1 MVNPHEKNE
10 PSTEPLFRVADGRL
24 ILRRNSE
31 INYILEMALDEIKS
45 MVKARRAE
53 FFFFDESG
61 QLTAFRPADAGGAE
75 QQAGMRR
82 LSEYCIRERTSCNYR
97 KPRSVVEPRA
107 TADHQVPRSQIN
119 QSSSVAASA
128 LEELGLEEPALC
140 VFLGLQ
146 EGELG
151 AVCLSEPIFFDH
163 FFEADLNLIKNF
175 AATFSILLRNGW
187 ADVRSSEI
195 YLNFRSSLLLLLDNA
210 HLNQKI
216 KYADYRLNTVLEVSN
231 LINSSRE
238 LNEMIQA
245 VLYSSRRVL
254 RAQSASL
261 FLVDEETGELYFD
274 IVTGKEGE
282 SLKGFRI
289 PPGQGIVGLCA
300 REKRSI
306 VVNDAPND
314 PRIYRVVDEYS
325 QNVTRNLMAAPL
337 MVNDLCIGVLEVIN
351 PIDRSY
357 FNENDMELFES
368 LSDSVAIAVQRRML
382 LDDVERKNLE
392 LERKLR
398 ESSTLHAVTR
408 VLVEVG
414 SADDLFLRVLETIHS
429 NMHIKRL
436 SVLMYDPDQDALEVK
451 AAVGFDPK
459 SAQDNSD
466 NSDGASLGRYVFD
479 ANQSLFVKDFDDEP
493 ALMQRLARP
502 SRYRAPGCIIIPLAG
517 ARSQRP
523 YGVLCASDPDTGEFL
538 EEDFPLLSTIASQ
551 VTRGYENWI
560 LNQESMAKKAM
571 EKEVEITSRIQK
583 NILPSKIPDHMHVE
597 LGASSVMA
605 RTTGGDFYDYHIHSP
620 NGQVTLLVA
629 DVSGKSLPAA
639 LFMAISSSILRT
651 IIRSESDPVQILTKA
666 NDLIYE
672 ESQSGM
678 FVTVFLARYD
688 PHTGILSFASAGHNE
703 MLLMHSD
710 GEYEMLSGKG
720 HPLGVLPSHRQ
731 RYHGGQRKIRG
742 DDLLVLYNGGVIKAM
757 NTMND
762 QFGLEKFIR
771 LLRANRERKP
781 AEIIQTVYRS
791 VLEFSGP
798 ALQSDDFTMLVSRFQ
813 GALEGVREYH
823 LKLPAHKDSIPALRD
838 RLMQI
843 CIRHGLFGDELDDIL
858 LVSDEAA
865 TNILVHA
872 YADTTLSN
880 PDFECDLQIESHNY
894 VRINFR
900 DQGRPFFMDQVKEPD
915 VRQNLAGKRK
925 GGFGVYLIKSLMNR
939 VEYRRE
945 NGVNYLFAEKD
956 LQKS

>member
-1 MVNPHEKNE
+1 MANPGSKNE
-10 PSTEPLFRVADGRL
+10 SSTEPLFRAIDGRL

-53 FFFFDESG
+53 FFFFDETG
-61 QLTAFRPADAGGAE
+61 ELNAFRPPEPGAE
-75 QQAGMRR
+75 SQQAGMRR
-82 LSEYCIRERTSCNYR
+82 LSEYCIHERASYNYR
-97 KPRSVVEPRA
+97 KPKLNSDATPDIRRS
-107 TADHQVPRSQIN
+107 TAQIGGP
-119 QSSSVAASA
+119 VAG
-128 LEELGLEEPALC
+128 LDLEEPALC
-140 VFLGLQ
+140 VYLGLQ

-163 FFEADLNLIKNF
+163 FFEADLNLVKNF

-187 ADVRSSEI
+187 ADNQSSEI

-216 KYADYRLNTVLEVSN
+216 KYSDYRLNTVLEVSN

-274 IVTGKEGE
+274 IVTGKEDE
-282 SLKGFRI
+282 TLKGFRI

-337 MVNDLCIGVLEVIN
+337 MVNDRCIGVLEVIN
-351 PIDRSY
+351 TIDRSY
-357 FNENDMELFES
+357 FNESDMELFES

-382 LDDVERKNLE
+382 LDDVEKKNQE

-436 SVLMYDPDQDALEVK
+436 SVLLYRDDLDELEVK
-451 AAVGFDPK
+451 ATVGFDPK
-459 SAQDNSD
+459 APAENDD
-466 NSDGASLGRYVFD
+466 DRSLGRYVFD
-479 ANQSLFVKDFDDEP
+479 ANQSLFIKDFAEEP
-493 ALMQRLARP
+493 PIMQRFTRP
-502 SRYRAPGCIIIPLAG
+502 DRYRTPGCILIPLAG
-517 ARSQRP
+517 SRSKRP
-523 YGVLCASDPDTGEFL
+523 YGVLCASDPGTGEFL

-571 EKEVEITSRIQK
+571 EKEVEITSRIQQ
-583 NILPSKIPDHMHVE
+583 NILPSDIPDHMHME

-605 RTTGGDFYDYHIHSP
+605 QTTGGDFYDYHVHSP

-688 PHTGILSFASAGHNE
+688 PHTGILSYASAGHNE

-742 DDLLVLYNGGVIKAM
+742 DDLLVLYTDGVSEAM
-757 NTMND
+757 NSMND
-762 QFGLEKFIR
+762 EFGLEKFIR
-771 LLRANRERKP
+771 LLRANRDRKP
-781 AEIIQTVYRS
+781 AEMIDIVYRS
-791 VLEFSGP
+791 VLDFSGT

-872 YADTTLSN
+872 YAETTLPN

-900 DQGRPFFMDQVKEPD
+900 DQGRPFRMDEVKEPD

-956 LQKS
+956 LQQS